1 MPKKEERKLKKQA
14 KRLHLSKEAE
24 DAYVYGTMNKIKKAR
39 KAKAKR
45 KK

>member
-14 KRLHLSKEAE
+14 KKLHLKKEEE
-24 DAYVYGTMNKIKKAR
+24 DAYVWGTMNKIKKAR
-39 KAKAKR
+39 KAKR